1 MTRSSDFD
9 YQNAQISTLENTN
22 AQVVDQRLLSITVV
36 QEFIETI
43 SVNDLEIDS

>member
-9 YQNAQISTLENTN
+9 YQNAHISTLENTN
-22 AQVVDQRLLSITVV
+22 AQVVDQRFLTVD

-43 SVNDLEIDS
+43 SVSDLEIDS